1 MYLHHSYQL
10 WRRLVRSHALDVHF
24 DLGLHAF
31 EDKDLERLKQN
42 RIAIAMLPEGGMG
55 ALEYLALSW
64 RLAWLEERFEDAL
77 ETARTITRLFPED
90 PDGVLELAQILSDL
104 GRAHEALDTLKEG
117 VDKQP
122 EDADLWFEM
131 GLAAER
137 IGKDALRKKAFRQ
150 VWKIEHER
158 APERRLF
165 LSDEL
170 LEKTVEQTLTRLPPV
185 AQRALKNVAIIIE
198 DYPEEWVVADD
209 VADPRILGLF
219 DGPPLPDELS
229 VSAVIEGPARIYL
242 FRWNIDRTCQS
253 VDEAIEQ
260 VEITVLH
267 EVGHYLGLDEEALDF
282 RGLS

>member
-24 DLGLHAF
+24 DLGLKAF

-104 GRAHEALDTLKEG
+104 GRAHEALDTLQAG

-137 IGKDALRKKAFRQ
+137 TGKDALRKKAFHE
-150 VWKIEHER
+150 VWKLEHER
-158 APERRLF
+158 APERSLF
-165 LSDEL
+165 LTDEL
-170 LEKTVEQTLTRLPPV
+170 LEKTVEHTLTRLPPV

-198 DYPEEWVVADD
+198 DYPEEWVVTDD

-242 FRWNIDRTCQS
+242 FRWNIDRTCHTT
-253 VDEAIEQ
+253 DDAIEQ

-267 EVGHYLGLDEEALDF
+267 EVGHYLGLDEEALDY